1 VSGDCLSIDDY
12 VIIHDTDDCIAGTH
26 SGSGKDWTVN
36 AFFFA
41 KKVNGKASEW
51 YVTGVSVNK

>member
-1 VSGDCLSIDDY
+1 M
-12 VIIHDTDDCIAGTH
+12 AGTH
-26 SGSGKDWTVN
+26 TGSGKDWKVN